1 MESGSITV
9 ETATTPVP
17 QDNVDTEQAPTRP
30 GDADVASTAPEDKMD
45 TNDSLPKKRPRI
57 DMNAEPRKRGRSVFG
72 MVLGTLKKAKDE
84 DKARASTETAKR
96 RAEVEE
102 RLARELNRR
111 KDQVRMES
119 ESKKQR
125 TKANQREEDLALK
138 DSMVGITPFA
148 TQQQFNNPLR
158 SRQIRQRQTTLPA
171 LANFLLTTDHIPSDF
186 TFDPSAPAV
195 PESGDIDTNMPDNK
209 ENAQSA
215 PLTGKQLSQFLPL
228 PPRSRNAPSGPGA
241 RTDGPP
247 VYFLPA
253 VLLPN
258 QKAFL
263 EKRQME
269 TKRLLAA
276 EEEAWKAERA
286 KGLEEIQALRQSAQ
300 EAQQAARKAEDD
312 VSKTEVLS
320 PSRTKTEADVA
331 MDAGEGEL

>member
-1 MESGSITV
+1 MQSDSAPV
-9 ETATTPVP
+9 ETTAAPIS
-17 QDNVDTEQAPTRP
+17 QDNVDTEPTPTHP
-30 GDADVASTAPEDKMD
+30 GDADVAPTASEDKMD
-45 TNDSLPKKRPRI
+45 TSDPVPKKRPRI
-57 DMNAEPRKRGRSVFG
+57 DMNAEPRKKGRSVFG
-72 MVLGTLKKAKDE
+72 MVLGTLKRAKDE

-96 RAEVEE
+96 RAEVEG

-125 TKANQREEDLALK
+125 SKANQREDDLALK
-138 DSMVGITPFA
+138 DSMI
-148 TQQQFNNPLR
+148 
-158 SRQIRQRQTTLPA
+158 SQRQTTLPA

-186 TFDPSAPAV
+186 TFDPSATAV
-195 PESGDIDTNMPDNK
+195 PESGDADTNMAEAK
-209 ENAQSA
+209 ENAQPA

-263 EKRQME
+263 EKRQLE

-276 EEEAWKAERA
+276 EEEA
-286 KGLEEIQALRQSAQ
+286 
-300 EAQQAARKAEDD
+300 
-312 VSKTEVLS
+312 
-320 PSRTKTEADVA
+320 
-331 MDAGEGEL
+331 

>member
-1 MESGSITV
+1 MESDSTPV
-9 ETATTPVP
+9 ETPTAPVP
-17 QDNVDTEQAPTRP
+17 QDNVNTEPAPTGL
-30 GDADVASTAPEDKMD
+30 GDADVAPTAPEDKMD

-57 DMNAEPRKRGRSVFG
+57 DMNAEPRKKGRSVFG

-138 DSMVGITPFA
+138 DSM
-148 TQQQFNNPLR
+148 
-158 SRQIRQRQTTLPA
+158 IRQRQTTLPA

-186 TFDPSAPAV
+186 TFDPSATAV
-195 PESGDIDTNMPDNK
+195 PESGDVDTNMADTR
-209 ENAQSA
+209 ENAQPA

-276 EEEAWKAERA
+276 EEEAWKVERA
-286 KGLEEIQALRQSAQ
+286 KGLEEIQTLRQSAQ

-320 PSRTKTEADVA
+320 PSRTKIEADVA

>member
-1 MESGSITV
+1 MQSESAPV
-9 ETATTPVP
+9 EVSSAP
-17 QDNVDTEQAPTRP
+17 QDNVDTNLTPTGP
-30 GDADVASTAPEDKMD
+30 GDADVVPTAADDKMD
-45 TNDSLPKKRPRI
+45 TADSQPKKRPRL
-57 DMNAEPRKRGRSVFG
+57 DMNSEPRKKGRSVFG

-84 DKARASTETAKR
+84 DKVRASTETAKR

-125 TKANQREEDLALK
+125 SKANQREEELALK
-138 DSMVGITPFA
+138 DSM
-148 TQQQFNNPLR
+148 
-158 SRQIRQRQTTLPA
+158 IRQRQATLPA

-186 TFDPSAPAV
+186 TFDPSATAV
-195 PESGDIDTNMPDNK
+195 PESGDADTNMADTK
-209 ENAQSA
+209 EGTQPA
-215 PLTGKQLSQFLPL
+215 PLTGKQLSQFLPV
-228 PPRSRNAPSGPGA
+228 PPRSKNAPSGPGA

-263 EKRQME
+263 ERRQVE

-286 KGLEEIQALRQSAQ
+286 KGLDEVQALRQNAQ
-300 EAQQAARKAEDD
+300 EAQQAARKTEDGGKD
-312 VSKTEVLS
+312 EPSS
-320 PSRTKTEADVA
+320 PGRAKIETDVA
-331 MDAGEGEL
+331 MDAEGES

>member
-1 MESGSITV
+1 
-9 ETATTPVP
+9 
-17 QDNVDTEQAPTRP
+17 
-30 GDADVASTAPEDKMD
+30 
-45 TNDSLPKKRPRI
+45 
-57 DMNAEPRKRGRSVFG
+57 MNAEPRKKGRSVFG

-96 RAEVEE
+96 RAEVEG

-125 TKANQREEDLALK
+125 SKANQREDDLALK
-138 DSMVGITPFA
+138 DSMI
-148 TQQQFNNPLR
+148 
-158 SRQIRQRQTTLPA
+158 SQRQTTLPA

-186 TFDPSAPAV
+186 TFDPSAAAV
-195 PESGDIDTNMPDNK
+195 PESGDTDTNMAEAK
-209 ENAQSA
+209 ENAQPA

-263 EKRQME
+263 EKRQLE

-286 KGLEEIQALRQSAQ
+286 KGLEEVQTLRQGAQ

-312 VSKTEVLS
+312 ASKTDAPS
-320 PSRTKTEADVA
+320 PGRTKIEADVA
-331 MDAGEGEL
+331 MDAAESEM

>member
-1 MESGSITV
+1 MTSDSTLVENATASI
-9 ETATTPVP
+9 P
-17 QDNVDTEQAPTRP
+17 QDNVNTELAPTGP
-30 GDADVASTAPEDKMD
+30 DDADVAPTAPEDKMD
-45 TNDSLPKKRPRI
+45 SNDSLPKKRPRL
-57 DMNAEPRKRGRSVFG
+57 DMNAEPRKKGRSVFG

-96 RAEVEE
+96 RAEVEG

-125 TKANQREEDLALK
+125 TKANQREEDIALK
-138 DSMVGITPFA
+138 DSM
-148 TQQQFNNPLR
+148 
-158 SRQIRQRQTTLPA
+158 IRQRQTTLPA

-186 TFDPSAPAV
+186 TFDPSATAV
-195 PESGDIDTNMPDNK
+195 PESGDIDTNMADNK
-209 ENAQSA
+209 ENAQPA

-286 KGLEEIQALRQSAQ
+286 KGLEEIQTLRQSAQ

-312 VSKTEVLS
+312 VSKTEALS
-320 PSRTKTEADVA
+320 PSRAKTEADVA